1 MQKLLA
7 GLNPENGTDF
17 VSVYIDYILVFI
29 DAGRNLERVIERLN
43 VAGLLLNQVKCHF
56 VKREV

>member
-17 VSVYIDYILVFI
+17 ISVYIDYILVFI
-29 DAGRNLERVIERLN
+29 DTGRNLERVIEHLN
-43 VAGLLLNQVKCHF
+43 EAGLLLNQVKCHF
-56 VKREV
+56 VRREV